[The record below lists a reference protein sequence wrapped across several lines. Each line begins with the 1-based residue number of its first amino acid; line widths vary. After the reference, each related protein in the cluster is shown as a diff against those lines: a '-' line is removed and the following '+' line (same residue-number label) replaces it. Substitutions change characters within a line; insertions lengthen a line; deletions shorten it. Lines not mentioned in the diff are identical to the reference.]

1 MKNRS
6 VMTYIMTTWF
16 ISEIIM
22 FSIMTL
28 FVHLYITQSVELD
41 IRSSL
46 SRQVTSLSE
55 AIVSDHGVL
64 SVDERKIEK
73 KYPDMYIAII
83 DGKGNVIWGSAPE
96 GVRIDSNRSIAPAK
110 IMVGKVSYYYIDRD
124 IKYTLPD
131 NGFVRAYVSENDVLS
146 NYVPIKMISF
156 GGAAVVF
163 AVLTMAMLYALKRFK
178 HSIKT
183 METSVAKI
191 GTSQRSDKHME
202 ESGHYK
208 EINSLIQANN
218 RMLDRMNEIFD
229 QQEQFSSDVAHELKT
244 PITVIKAQSQ
254 YALNTM
260 ELSAEE
266 KKTFEVILKQ
276 AQKMQELVITLL
288 ELSRLESGDKED
300 MQECIDLTEIVS
312 AVCEA
317 EQYKLP
323 DCKNRFRITNISA
336 SETLGNI
343 NLVTIAVTNLI
354 SNAVKFSQDDAVIE
368 VETGE
373 KDGFVFVKVKD
384 NGIGMT
390 EEEKK
395 KVLTRFFKSDSSRN
409 SSGYG
414 LGMPIA
420 LKIAKKHGGT
430 IKVESKLGKG
440 SCFTLYLSMN
450 KYN

>member
-1 MKNRS
+1 
-6 VMTYIMTTWF
+6 MTYIMTTWF

-22 FSIMTL
+22 FSIITL

-55 AIVSDHGVL
+55 AIVSDNGVL
-64 SVDERKIEK
+64 SVDESKIEK

-83 DGKGNVIWGSAPE
+83 DDKGNIILGSAPD
-96 GVRIDSNRSIAPAK
+96 GVNIDTNRSIAPAK
-110 IMVGKVSYYYIDRD
+110 IMVGEVSYYYIDRY
-124 IKYTLPD
+124 IKYTVSD
-131 NGFVRAYVSENDVLS
+131 NGFVRAYVSEEDVLD
-146 NYVPIKMISF
+146 NYIPMKVIFF
-156 GGAAVVF
+156 GGVAVVF
-163 AVLTMAMLYALKRFK
+163 VVLTMVMLYVLKRFK
-178 HSIKT
+178 HSMKT
-183 METSVAKI
+183 MKTSVEKI
-191 GTSQRSDKHME
+191 GTSQMLDKHMD

-208 EINSLIQANN
+208 EINSLIKANN

-244 PITVIKAQSQ
+244 PISVIKAQSQ
-254 YALNTM
+254 YSLNNM

-266 KKTFEVILKQ
+266 KKSFEVILKQ

-288 ELSRLESGDKED
+288 MLSRLESGDKED
-300 MQECIDLTEIVS
+300 MQEYIDLTEIVS
-312 AVCEA
+312 AVCET

-323 DCKNRFRITNISA
+323 DCKIRFKITNISI

-354 SNAVKFSQDDAVIE
+354 SNAVKFSCDDAVIE

-390 EEEKK
+390 EDEKK
-395 KVLTRFFKSDSSRN
+395 NVFTRLFKSDSSRN
-409 SSGYG
+409 SNGYG

-420 LKIAKKHGGT
+420 LKIAKKHRGT
-430 IKVESKLGKG
+430 IKVESELGKG
-440 SCFTLYLSMN
+440 SCFTLYLT
-450 KYN
+450 KGQ

>member
-1 MKNRS
+1 
-6 VMTYIMTTWF
+6 MTYIMTIWF

-46 SRQVTSLSE
+46 SRQVTSLSDN
-55 AIVSDHGVL
+55 IVSDNGAL
-64 SVDERKIEK
+64 SIDESKIEK
-73 KYPDMYIAII
+73 KYPDMYIVII
-83 DGKGNVIWGSAPE
+83 DDKGNVIWGDAPDR
-96 GVRIDSNRSIAPAK
+96 VRIDAERSLAPAK
-110 IMVGKVSYYYIDRD
+110 VKAGKVSYYYIDRD
-124 IKYTLPD
+124 IKYNIPD
-131 NGFVRAYVSENDVLS
+131 NGFVRAYVSENDVLR
-146 NYVPIKMISF
+146 NYVPVRVVYF

-163 AVLTMAMLYALKRFK
+163 AVLTIAMLYALKRFR

-191 GTSQRSDKHME
+191 GTSQRHDKHMD

-208 EINSLIQANN
+208 EINSLIKANN

-229 QQEQFSSDVAHELKT
+229 EQEQFSSDVAHELKT

-254 YALNTM
+254 YALNNM
-260 ELSAEE
+260 ELSPEE
-266 KKTFEVILKQ
+266 RKTFEVILKQ
-276 AQKMQELVITLL
+276 SQKMQELVITLL
-288 ELSRLESGDKED
+288 ELSRLESGDRED
-300 MQECIDLTEIVS
+300 MQECIDLAEIVS

-323 DCKNRFRITNISA
+323 GQENRFKITNTGT

-343 NLVTIAVTNLI
+343 DLITIAVTNLI
-354 SNAVKFSQDDAVIE
+354 TNAVKFSDDDAAIE
-368 VETGE
+368 AETGE

-384 NGIGMT
+384 SGIGMT

-395 KVLTRFFKSDSSRN
+395 KVFTRLFKSDSSRN

-430 IKVESKLGKG
+430 IEVESEPGNG
-440 SCFTLYLSMN
+440 SCFTLYLL
-450 KYN
+450 KEQ

>member
-1 MKNRS
+1 
-6 VMTYIMTTWF
+6 MTYIMTIWF

-46 SRQVTSLSE
+46 SRQITSLSDN
-55 AIVSDHGVL
+55 IVSNNGTL
-64 SVDERKIEK
+64 SIEESKIEK
-73 KYPDMYIAII
+73 KYPDMYIVII
-83 DGKGNVIWGSAPE
+83 NSKGNVIWGSAPD
-96 GVRIDSNRSIAPAK
+96 GVRIDTKRSFAPAK
-110 IMVGKVSYYYIDRD
+110 VMAGKVSYYYIDRD
-124 IKYTLPD
+124 IKYTMAD
-131 NGFVRAYVSENDVLS
+131 NRFVRAYVSENDVLS
-146 NYVPIKMISF
+146 NYIPIRVISF
-156 GGAAVVF
+156 GGAAAVF
-163 AVLTMAMLYALKRFK
+163 AALTMAMLYALKRFK
-178 HSIKT
+178 HSVKT

-191 GTSQRSDKHME
+191 GTLQLLDKHME

-208 EINSLIQANN
+208 EINSLIKANN
-218 RMLDRMNEIFD
+218 RMLDRMNEIFA
-229 QQEQFSSDVAHELKT
+229 QQEQFSSDVAHELRT
-244 PITVIKAQSQ
+244 PIAVIKAQSQ
-254 YALNTM
+254 YVLNNM

-266 KKTFEVILKQ
+266 KKSFEVILNQ
-276 AQKMQELVITLL
+276 AQKMQYLVITLL
-288 ELSRLESGDKED
+288 TLSRLESGDKED
-300 MQECIDLTEIVS
+300 MHEFIDLMEIVS

-323 DCKNRFRITNISA
+323 DCKIRFKITNTST

-354 SNAVKFSQDDAVIE
+354 SNAVKFSCDDAVIE

-373 KDGFVFVKVKD
+373 KSGFVFVKVKD

-390 EEEKK
+390 EDEKK
-395 KVLTRFFKSDSSRN
+395 KVFTRLFKSDSSRN

-440 SCFTLYLSMN
+440 SCFTLYLSKN
-450 KYN
+450 K

>member
-1 MKNRS
+1 
-6 VMTYIMTTWF
+6 
-16 ISEIIM
+16 
-22 FSIMTL
+22 MTL

-55 AIVSDHGVL
+55 AIVSDNGVL
-64 SVDERKIEK
+64 SVDESKIEK

-83 DGKGNVIWGSAPE
+83 DDKGSVIWGSAPS
-96 GVRIDSNRSIAPAK
+96 GVSIDTDRSIAPAK
-110 IMVGKVSYYYIDRD
+110 IMVGEVSYYYIDRD
-124 IKYTLPD
+124 IKYTMPG
-131 NGFVRAYVSENDVLS
+131 NGFVRAYVSEEDVLG
-146 NYVPIKMISF
+146 NYIPTRVIFF

-163 AVLTMAMLYALKRFK
+163 VALTMVMLYALKRFK
-178 HSIKT
+178 HSMKAIKA
-183 METSVAKI
+183 SVEKI
-191 GTSQRSDKHME
+191 GTSNLLDKHMD

-208 EINSLIQANN
+208 EINSLIKANN

-254 YALNTM
+254 YALNNM
-260 ELSAEE
+260 ELSVEE
-266 KKTFEVILKQ
+266 KKTFDVILKQ

-300 MQECIDLTEIVS
+300 MQEFIDLTEIVS
-312 AVCEA
+312 AVCEV
-317 EQYKLP
+317 EQYKSP
-323 DCKNRFRITNISA
+323 DRNIRFKIKSVST

-343 NLVTIAVTNLI
+343 NLITIAVTNLI
-354 SNAVKFSQDDAVIE
+354 SNAVKFSRENTVIE
-368 VETGE
+368 VETGG

-384 NGIGMT
+384 SGIGMT
-390 EEEKK
+390 EEEKN

-414 LGMPIA
+414 LGLPIA

-430 IKVESKLGKG
+430 IKVESEPEQG
-440 SCFTLYLSMN
+440 SCFTLYLS
-450 KYN
+450 KS

>member
-1 MKNRS
+1 
-6 VMTYIMTTWF
+6 MTYIMTIWF

-22 FSIMTL
+22 FSIMTF
-28 FVHLYITQSVELD
+28 FVHLYINQSVELD

-46 SRQVTSLSE
+46 SRQVTSLSDS
-55 AIVSDHGVL
+55 IVSNNGVL
-64 SVDERKIEK
+64 SVDESKIEK
-73 KYPDMYIAII
+73 KYPDMYIVII
-83 DGKGNVIWGSAPE
+83 DDKGNVIWGSAPN
-96 GVRIDSNRSIAPAK
+96 GVSIDTNRSIAPSKVTA
-110 IMVGKVSYYYIDRD
+110 GEVSYYYIDRD
-124 IKYTLPD
+124 IKYTMSA
-131 NGFVRAYVSENDVLS
+131 NGFVRAYVSENDVLR
-146 NYVPIKMISF
+146 NYVPVKVICF
-156 GGAAVVF
+156 GGTAVVF
-163 AVLTMAMLYALKRFK
+163 VGLTMAMLYAMKQFR

-191 GTSQRSDKHME
+191 GTSKLLDKHME

-208 EINSLIQANN
+208 EINSLIKANN
-218 RMLDRMNEIFD
+218 RMLDRMNEIFA

-244 PITVIKAQSQ
+244 PISVIKAQSQ
-254 YALNTM
+254 YALNNM

-266 KKTFEVILKQ
+266 KKSFEVILKQ

-288 ELSRLESGDKED
+288 MLSRLESGDKED
-300 MQECIDLTEIVS
+300 MQEFIDLTEIVS

-317 EQYKLP
+317 EQYKLS
-323 DCKNRFRITNISA
+323 DCKVRFKITNIST

-354 SNAVKFSQDDAVIE
+354 SNAVKFSRDDAVIE

-390 EEEKK
+390 EDEKN
-395 KVLTRFFKSDSSRN
+395 KVFTRLFKSDSSRN
-409 SSGYG
+409 SHGYG

-440 SCFTLYLSMN
+440 SCFTLYLSKN
-450 KYN
+450 K

>member
-1 MKNRS
+1 
-6 VMTYIMTTWF
+6 MTF
-16 ISEIIM
+16 
-22 FSIMTL
+22 
-28 FVHLYITQSVELD
+28 FVHLYINQSVELD

-46 SRQVTSLSE
+46 SRQVTSLSDS
-55 AIVSDHGVL
+55 IVSNNGVL
-64 SVDERKIEK
+64 SVDESKIEK
-73 KYPDMYIAII
+73 KYPDMYIVII
-83 DGKGNVIWGSAPE
+83 DDKGNVIWGSAPN
-96 GVRIDSNRSIAPAK
+96 GVSIDTNRSIAPSKVTA
-110 IMVGKVSYYYIDRD
+110 GEVSYYYIDRD
-124 IKYTLPD
+124 IKYTMSA
-131 NGFVRAYVSENDVLS
+131 NGFVRAYVSENDVLR
-146 NYVPIKMISF
+146 NYVPVKVICF
-156 GGAAVVF
+156 GGTAVVF
-163 AVLTMAMLYALKRFK
+163 VGLTMAMLYAMKQFR

-191 GTSQRSDKHME
+191 GTSKLLDKHME

-208 EINSLIQANN
+208 EINSLIKANN
-218 RMLDRMNEIFD
+218 RMLDRMNEIFA

-244 PITVIKAQSQ
+244 PISVIKAQSQ
-254 YALNTM
+254 YALNNM

-266 KKTFEVILKQ
+266 KKSFEVILKQ

-288 ELSRLESGDKED
+288 MLSRLESGDKED
-300 MQECIDLTEIVS
+300 MQEFIDLTEIVS

-317 EQYKLP
+317 EQYKLS
-323 DCKNRFRITNISA
+323 DCKVRFKITNIST

-354 SNAVKFSQDDAVIE
+354 SNAVKFSRDDAVIE

-390 EEEKK
+390 EDEKN
-395 KVLTRFFKSDSSRN
+395 KVFTRLFKSDSSRN
-409 SSGYG
+409 SHGYG

-440 SCFTLYLSMN
+440 SCFTLYLSKN
-450 KYN
+450 K

>member
-1 MKNRS
+1 
-6 VMTYIMTTWF
+6 MTYIMTIWF

-46 SRQVTSLSE
+46 SRQVTSLSDN
-55 AIVSDHGVL
+55 IVSDNGAL
-64 SVDERKIEK
+64 SIDESKIEK
-73 KYPDMYIAII
+73 KYPDMYIVII
-83 DGKGNVIWGSAPE
+83 DDKGSVVWGTVPD
-96 GVRIDSNRSIAPAK
+96 GVRIDTKRSFAPAK
-110 IMVGKVSYYYIDRD
+110 VMAGEVSYYYIDRE
-124 IKYTLPD
+124 IKYTMPD
-131 NGFVRAYVSENDVLS
+131 NGFVRAYVSEKAVLG
-146 NYVPIKMISF
+146 NYTPVRVIYY

-163 AVLTMAMLYALKRFK
+163 AVLTMAMLYALKRFR

-191 GTSQRSDKHME
+191 GTSQLPDKYMD
-202 ESGHYK
+202 ESGYYK
-208 EINSLIQANN
+208 ELSSLIKANN
-218 RMLDRMNEIFD
+218 RMFDRMNEIFD

-254 YALNTM
+254 YALNNL

-266 KKTFEVILKQ
+266 QKTFEVILKQ
-276 AQKMQELVITLL
+276 SQKMQDIVITLL
-288 ELSRLESGDKED
+288 ELSRLESGDRED

-312 AVCEA
+312 VVCEA

-323 DCKNRFRITNISA
+323 GSKNRFKITSIGT

-343 NLVTIAVTNLI
+343 DLVTIAVTNLI
-354 SNAVKFSQDDAVIE
+354 SNAVKFSNDDTIIE
-368 VETGE
+368 VETGGE
-373 KDGFVFVKVKD
+373 DSFVFVKVKD
-384 NGIGMT
+384 SGIGMT

-430 IKVESKLGKG
+430 IKVESEPGKG
-440 SCFTLYLSMN
+440 SCFTLYLSKN
-450 KYN
+450 KFI

>member
-6 VMTYIMTTWF
+6 VMTYIMTIWF

-22 FSIMTL
+22 FSIMTF
-28 FVHLYITQSVELD
+28 FVHLYINQSVELD

-46 SRQVTSLSE
+46 SRQVTSLSDS
-55 AIVSDHGVL
+55 IVSNNGVL
-64 SVDERKIEK
+64 SVDESKIEK
-73 KYPDMYIAII
+73 KYPDMYIVII
-83 DGKGNVIWGSAPE
+83 DDKGNVIWGSAPN
-96 GVRIDSNRSIAPAK
+96 GVSIDTNRSIAPSKVTA
-110 IMVGKVSYYYIDRD
+110 GEVSYYYIDRD
-124 IKYTLPD
+124 IKYTMSA
-131 NGFVRAYVSENDVLS
+131 NGFVRAYVSENDVLR
-146 NYVPIKMISF
+146 NYVPVKVICF
-156 GGAAVVF
+156 GGTAVVF
-163 AVLTMAMLYALKRFK
+163 VGLTMAMLYAMKQFR

-191 GTSQRSDKHME
+191 GTSKLLDKHME

-208 EINSLIQANN
+208 EINSLIKANN
-218 RMLDRMNEIFD
+218 RMLDRMNEIFA

-244 PITVIKAQSQ
+244 PISVIKAQSQ
-254 YALNTM
+254 YALNNM

-266 KKTFEVILKQ
+266 KKSFEVILKQ

-288 ELSRLESGDKED
+288 MLSRLESGDKED
-300 MQECIDLTEIVS
+300 MQEFIDLTEIVS

-317 EQYKLP
+317 EQYKLS
-323 DCKNRFRITNISA
+323 DCKVRFKITNIST

-354 SNAVKFSQDDAVIE
+354 SNAVKFSRDDAVIE

-390 EEEKK
+390 EDEKN
-395 KVLTRFFKSDSSRN
+395 KVFTRLFKSDSSRN
-409 SSGYG
+409 NHGYG

-440 SCFTLYLSMN
+440 SCFTLYLSKN
-450 KYN
+450 K

>member
-1 MKNRS
+1 
-6 VMTYIMTTWF
+6 MTYIMTIWF

-28 FVHLYITQSVELD
+28 FVHLYINQSVELD

-46 SRQVTSLSE
+46 SRQVTSLSDN
-55 AIVSDHGVL
+55 IVRNNGVL
-64 SVDERKIEK
+64 SVDESKIEK
-73 KYPDMYIAII
+73 KYPDMYIVII
-83 DGKGNVIWGSAPE
+83 DSKGNVIWGSAPD
-96 GVRIDSNRSIAPAK
+96 GVRIDTNRSIAPAK
-110 IMVGKVSYYYIDRD
+110 VMVGKVSYYYIDRD
-124 IKYTLPD
+124 IKYTMSA
-131 NGFVRAYVSENDVLS
+131 NGFVRAYVSENDVIK
-146 NYVPIKMISF
+146 NYIPIKIICF
-156 GGAAVVF
+156 GVTAVIF
-163 AVLTMAMLYALKRFK
+163 AVLTIAMLYALKRFK

-191 GTSQRSDKHME
+191 GTSQLTDKHME

-208 EINSLIQANN
+208 EINSLIKANN
-218 RMLDRMNEIFD
+218 RMLDRMNEIFS

-244 PITVIKAQSQ
+244 PISVIKAQSQ
-254 YALNTM
+254 YSLNNM

-266 KKTFEVILKQ
+266 KKSFEVILKQ

-288 ELSRLESGDKED
+288 MLSHLESGDKED
-300 MQECIDLTEIVS
+300 MQEFIDLTEIVS

-317 EQYKLP
+317 EQYKLL
-323 DCKNRFRITNISA
+323 DCKIRFKITNIST
-336 SETLGNI
+336 SETSGNI

-354 SNAVKFSQDDAVIE
+354 SNAVKFSRDDEVIE

-373 KDGFVFVKVKD
+373 IDGFVFVKVKD

-390 EEEKK
+390 EDEKK
-395 KVLTRFFKSDSSRN
+395 KVFTRLFKSDSSRN
-409 SSGYG
+409 SNGYG

-430 IKVESKLGKG
+430 IKVESKFGQG
-440 SCFTLYLSMN
+440 SCFTLYLSKN
-450 KYN
+450 K

>member
-1 MKNRS
+1 
-6 VMTYIMTTWF
+6 MTYIMTIWF
-16 ISEIIM
+16 ISEVIM

-46 SRQVTSLSE
+46 SRQVTSLSDN
-55 AIVSDHGVL
+55 IVSNNGVL
-64 SVDERKIEK
+64 SIDESKIEK
-73 KYPDMYIAII
+73 KYPDMYIVII
-83 DGKGNVIWGSAPE
+83 DGKGNVIWGSAPD
-96 GVRIDSNRSIAPAK
+96 GVSIDTNRSIAPAK
-110 IMVGKVSYYYIDRD
+110 VMAGEVSYYYIDRD
-124 IKYTLPD
+124 IKYTMSG
-131 NGFVRAYVSENDVLS
+131 NGFVRAYVSENDVLR
-146 NYVPIKMISF
+146 NYIPVKVIYF
-156 GGAAVVF
+156 GGTAVVF

-191 GTSQRSDKHME
+191 GTSQPLDKHME

-208 EINSLIQANN
+208 EINSLIKANN
-218 RMLDRMNEIFD
+218 RMLDRMNEIFA

-244 PITVIKAQSQ
+244 PIAVIKAQSQ
-254 YALNTM
+254 YVLNNM

-266 KKTFEVILKQ
+266 KKSFEVILKQ

-288 ELSRLESGDKED
+288 MLSRLESGDKED
-300 MQECIDLTEIVS
+300 MQEFIDLTEIVS

-317 EQYKLP
+317 EEYKLS
-323 DCKNRFRITNISA
+323 DCKISFKITDTGK
-336 SETLGNI
+336 SETSGNI

-354 SNAVKFSQDDAVIE
+354 SNAVKFSRDDAVIE

-373 KDGFVFVKVKD
+373 KDSFVFVKVKD

-390 EEEKK
+390 DDEKN
-395 KVLTRFFKSDSSRN
+395 KVFTRLFKSDSSRN

-430 IKVESKLGKG
+430 IKIKSELGKG
-440 SCFTLYLSMN
+440 SCFTLYLAKN
-450 KYN
+450 K

>member
-1 MKNRS
+1 MRNRS

-22 FSIMTL
+22 FSMMIV

-46 SRQVTSLSE
+46 SRQVNSLSE
-55 AIVSDHGVL
+55 NIVSDNGVF
-64 SVDERKIEK
+64 SIDESKIEK
-73 KYPDMYIAII
+73 RYPNMYILII
-83 DGKGNVIWGSAPE
+83 DDNGNVIWGTSPK
-96 GVRIDSNRSIAPAK
+96 GVSINPNRSIAPAK
-110 IMVGKVSYYYIDRD
+110 TIAGNVSYYYIDRY
-124 IKYTLPD
+124 IRYTMSD
-131 NGFVRAYVSENDVLS
+131 NEFVRAYVSEKDVLS
-146 NYVPIKMISF
+146 NYIPVRVIFF
-156 GGAAVVF
+156 GGVAVVF
-163 AVLTMAMLYALKRFK
+163 IVLTMVMLYALKRFK
-178 HSIKT
+178 RSMKT
-183 METSVAKI
+183 LETSVEKI
-191 GTSQRSDKHME
+191 GTSPLSDKHMD
-202 ESGHYK
+202 ESGHYQ
-208 EINSLIQANN
+208 EISSLIKANN
-218 RMLDRMNEIFD
+218 RMLDRMNEIFN

-254 YALNTM
+254 YALNHM

-300 MQECIDLTEIVS
+300 IQECIDLTEIVS

-317 EQYKLP
+317 EQYKLS
-323 DCKNRFRITNISA
+323 DCQNRFEIKNIST
-336 SETLGNI
+336 SEILGDI
-343 NLVTIAVTNLI
+343 HLITIAVTNLI
-354 SNAVKFSQDDAVIE
+354 SNAVKFSRDDAVIE

-373 KDGFVFVKVKD
+373 KDSFVFVKVKD
-384 NGIGMT
+384 YGIGMT

-395 KVLTRFFKSDSSRN
+395 KVFTRLFKSDSSRN

-430 IKVESKLGKG
+430 IKVESELGKG
-440 SCFTLYLSMN
+440 SCFTLYLAKN
-450 KYN
+450 K

>member
-55 AIVSDHGVL
+55 AIVSDNGVL
-64 SVDERKIEK
+64 SVDESKIEK

-83 DGKGNVIWGSAPE
+83 DGKGNVIWGSAPD
-96 GVRIDSNRSIAPAK
+96 GVSIDTNRSIAPAK

-124 IKYTLPD
+124 IKYTMPD

-146 NYVPIKMISF
+146 NYVPIKVISF

-208 EINSLIQANN
+208 EINSLIKANN

-254 YALNTM
+254 YVLNNM

-288 ELSRLESGDKED
+288 ELSRLESGDRGD
-300 MQECIDLTEIVS
+300 MQECIDLKEIVS

-323 DCKNRFRITNISA
+323 DCKNRFKITNISA

-343 NLVTIAVTNLI
+343 NLITIAVTNLI
-354 SNAVKFSQDDAVIE
+354 SNAVKFSNDDAVIE

-390 EEEKK
+390 EDEKK
-395 KVLTRFFKSDSSRN
+395 KVFTRLFKSDSSRN

-430 IKVESKLGKG
+430 IKVESELGKG
-440 SCFTLYLSMN
+440 SCFTLYLS
-450 KYN
+450 KSQ

>member
-6 VMTYIMTTWF
+6 VMTYIMTIWF

-22 FSIMTL
+22 FSIMTF
-28 FVHLYITQSVELD
+28 FVHLYINQSVELD

-46 SRQVTSLSE
+46 SRQVTSLSDS
-55 AIVSDHGVL
+55 IVSNNGVL
-64 SVDERKIEK
+64 SVDESKIEK
-73 KYPDMYIAII
+73 KYPDMYIVII
-83 DGKGNVIWGSAPE
+83 DDKGNVIWGSAPN
-96 GVRIDSNRSIAPAK
+96 GVSIDTNRSIAPSKVTA
-110 IMVGKVSYYYIDRD
+110 GEVSYYYIDRD
-124 IKYTLPD
+124 IKYTMSA
-131 NGFVRAYVSENDVLS
+131 NGFVRAYVSENDVLR
-146 NYVPIKMISF
+146 NYVPVKVICF
-156 GGAAVVF
+156 GGTAVVF
-163 AVLTMAMLYALKRFK
+163 VGLTMAMLYAMKQFR

-191 GTSQRSDKHME
+191 GTSKLLDKHME

-208 EINSLIQANN
+208 EINSLIKANN
-218 RMLDRMNEIFD
+218 RMLDRMNEIFA

-244 PITVIKAQSQ
+244 PISVIKAQSQ
-254 YALNTM
+254 YALNNM

-266 KKTFEVILKQ
+266 KKSFEVILKQ

-288 ELSRLESGDKED
+288 MLSRLESGDKED
-300 MQECIDLTEIVS
+300 MQEFIDLTEIVS

-317 EQYKLP
+317 EQYKLS
-323 DCKNRFRITNISA
+323 DCKVRFKITNIST

-354 SNAVKFSQDDAVIE
+354 SNAVKFSRDDAVIE

-390 EEEKK
+390 EDEKN
-395 KVLTRFFKSDSSRN
+395 KVFTRLFKSDSSRN
-409 SSGYG
+409 SHGYG

-440 SCFTLYLSMN
+440 SCFTLYLSKN
-450 KYN
+450 K